1 MESLQVSA
9 LVLVVVLVV
18 ALVAAVDR
26 HARRKRRRNPVPSHS
41 QVSVVIITLNEE
53 VQIEECIQHVVSF
66 NPPCKDI
73 IVSDGGS
80 TDGTVSI
87 VRSFISHRQ
96 KDCSPTISLVECKE
110 KGRARQM
117 NAGSRACSGDAVM
130 FIHADSRPPLDSI
143 HHVRTSLSSPGTI
156 LGGFKSRISIID
168 AKEKEKILWFPTIHQ
183 YIGFDLYPCLFRP
196 WHYLCGLR
204 CLFGDQNIFCRLDDF
219 LQVGGYDEELV
230 IMEDVDLCL
239 RMFEYF
245 KGPGCA
251 IDRVPAWSTTSGRR
265 IAAWGPL
272 RATLIH
278 FRIGLRWFLFS
289 RSRHRDRLY
298 QEYHA
303 IYTDDYR

>member
-1 MESLQVSA
+1 VSLV
-9 LVLVVVLVV
+9 LVLVVVPVSFWYWNS
-18 ALVAAVDR
+18 
-26 HARRKRRRNPVPSHS
+26 KTTTRRRRSLCHS

-53 VQIEECIQHVVSF
+53 LQIEECLEHVSRF
-66 NPPCKDI
+66 NPPCKEI

-80 TDGTVSI
+80 TDGTISLVKSLI
-87 VRSFISHRQ
+87 TSHRQ
-96 KDCSPTISLVECKE
+96 KNTPLSLIECTR
-110 KGRARQM
+110 KGRAHQM

-130 FIHADSRPPLDSI
+130 FIHADSRPPLDSVR
-143 HHVRTSLSSPGTI
+143 HVRTSLSSPGTI

-168 AKEKEKILWFPTIHQ
+168 GHDEKILWFPTLHQ

-196 WHYLCGLR
+196 WHYACGLR
-204 CLFGDQNIFCRLDDF
+204 CVFGDQNIFCRRDDF

-245 KGPGCA
+245 KSKRRGCV
-251 IDRVPAWSTTSGRR
+251 IERVPAWSITSGRR
-265 IAAWGPL
+265 IAAWGSL

-298 QEYHA
+298 DDYHA
-303 IYTDDYR
+303 IYTDDFR